1 MTYQIAS
8 KSKKG
13 RKKATNEL
21 NGDCCGWIEES
32 GCVVVALADGVGSCK
47 SDSRASKTA
56 CDLFLAKCQTALRDG
71 EGLTEEKLVQY
82 CREIDPVLAVVD
94 DETCF
99 CAVVWRVDGDT
110 AIWFH
115 VGDTRI
121 YKYNKALGLVQI
133 TQDDHGKAENVESRN
148 KKYGKY
154 VTDHGAL
161 IPQVGVCATIGDRKF
176 NFHTGTFDFLPGEST
191 VLCSDGMYHSS
202 TFEADVNALLG
213 EADMKMAIQRITTSD
228 DDDNSLLVLRRNLL
242 VGEEVG
248 IQELMDDFG
257 KYKAEMPLNALVDR
271 FSTELEAKLAESTDV
286 DGIAEMVSFM
296 KNEQLYPDRERI
308 DRIFKAAL
316 QLLAQ
321 LPSGD
326 EKQRMNGA
334 CFDLKDILKFV
345 FTH

>member
-8 KSKKG
+8 KTEKG
-13 RKKATNEL
+13 RKKTPNEL

-71 EGLTEEKLVQY
+71 EMLTEEKLVQY

-121 YKYNKALGLVQI
+121 YKYNKVLGCVQI
-133 TQDDHGKAENVESRN
+133 TQDDHGKAENVESKN

-161 IPQVGVCATIGDRKF
+161 IPQVGVCATIGDREFK
-176 NFHTGTFDFLPGEST
+176 FHTGTFGFLPGESI

-213 EADMKMAIQRITTSD
+213 EADMVTAIQRITTTD
-228 DDDNSLLVLRRNLL
+228 DDDNSLLVLRRNM
-242 VGEEVG
+242 EVG
-248 IQELMDDFG
+248 TSISLRELMDDFG
-257 KYKAEMPLNALVDR
+257 KYKAEMPFNALVDR
-271 FSTELEAKLAESTDV
+271 FSAELESMLAETTYV
-286 DGIAEMVSFM
+286 DGIVEVVTFM

-308 DRIFKAAL
+308 DRIFKSAL

-321 LPSGD
+321 LPAGN
-326 EKQRMNGA
+326 EKQQMNGA
-334 CFDLKDILKFV
+334 CFDLKDILRYV

>member
-8 KSKKG
+8 KSEKG
-13 RKKATNEL
+13 RKKSSNEL
-21 NGDCCGWIEES
+21 NGDCCGWIEEP
-32 GCVVVALADGVGSCK
+32 GCVVVIVADGVGSCN

-56 CDLFLAKCQTALRDG
+56 RDLFLAKCQAALHDG
-71 EGLTEEKLVQY
+71 EVLTEEKLMQY

-99 CAVVWRVDGDT
+99 CAVVWRVDDDT

-121 YKYNKALGLVQI
+121 YKYNRVLGLVQI
-133 TQDDHGKAENVESRN
+133 TQDDHGKAENVESKN

-161 IPQVGVCATIGDRKF
+161 IPQVGVCATIGDREFK
-176 NFHTGTFDFLPGEST
+176 FHTGTFDFLPGESI

-213 EADMKMAIQRITTSD
+213 EADMTMAIQRIITSD
-228 DDDNSLLVLRRNLL
+228 DDDNSLLVLRRNLV
-242 VGEEVG
+242 VGNEVC
-248 IQELMDDFG
+248 IQELMGDFG
-257 KYKAEMPLNALVDR
+257 KYKAAMPLNALVDR
-271 FSTELEAKLAESTDV
+271 FSAELESMLAEANDV

-308 DRIFKAAL
+308 DRIFKVAL

-321 LPSGD
+321 LPAGD

-334 CFDLKDILKFV
+334 CFNLKDILKYV